1 MQISIEGQHVD
12 VKPDGEFAI
21 RIDLFKRG
29 GGKSESDRLEVQ
41 LLGEIPISQ
50 EIMEATDAGEPI
62 TSKNPESQV
71 SEIYRSIAEK
81 IVNVLN

>member
-1 MQISIEGQHVD
+1 M
-12 VKPDGEFAI
+12 
-21 RIDLFKRG
+21 
-29 GGKSESDRLEVQ
+29 
-41 LLGEIPISQ
+41 LGEIPISQ